1 MLLIDTEVRDTLSK
15 KGMGLFS
22 MEFVP
27 KGAVV
32 WEFNSLIDKEIS
44 YKEIENLP
52 NSVKIFLNKY
62 GYVDEFTGLILFDGM
77 NDRFMNHSNIPN
89 ISFDNS
95 SKGVGIAVVD
105 INIGDEIT
113 CDYRSFDEGSKE
125 NLGFI
130 EE

>member
-1 MLLIDTEVRDTLSK
+1 MLIDTEVRDTLSK
-15 KGMGLFS
+15 
-22 MEFVP
+22 
-27 KGAVV
+27 
-32 WEFNSLIDKEIS
+32 
-44 YKEIENLP
+44 
-52 NSVKIFLNKY
+52 
-62 GYVDEFTGLILFDGM
+62 
-77 NDRFMNHSNIPN
+77 NHSNIPN